1 MIDDFFRDAFADI
14 PALALLRGMDTQ
26 TTLRM
31 VNHVAALGIAL
42 LEVPLQSGH
51 SLASLDTAVARGTEL
66 SLVVGTGTTLT
77 QDDVRVAHSH
87 GARFTVS
94 PGFDP
99 DVAAESVRLG
109 MPHLPG
115 VATASEVHAAR
126 KAGFTVQKAFPAS
139 VLGPGWI
146 TAMRAPFPDVD
157 FVATGGMTQKNAD
170 AYLEAGALAVAFGSS
185 IADVRSLSRSR

>member
-1 MIDDFFRDAFADI
+1 MDA
-14 PALALLRGMDTQ
+14 L
-26 TTLRM
+26 TTVRM
-31 VNHVAALGIAL
+31 VDHAAALGIAL
-42 LEVPLQSGH
+42 LEVPLHSAQ
-51 SLASLDTAVARGTEL
+51 SLASLDAAVARGAER
-66 SLVVGTGTTLT
+66 SIVVGTGTALT
-77 QDDVRVAHSH
+77 RDDVRVAHAH

-126 KAGFTVQKAFPAS
+126 RAGFTVQKAFPAS

-146 TAMRAPFPDVD
+146 TAMKAPFPEVD
-157 FVATGGMTQKNAD
+157 FVATGGMTQDNAD
-170 AYLEAGALAVAFGSS
+170 AYLQVGAIAVAFGSS
-185 IADVRSLSRSR
+185 IADVRSLPRRR